1 MDILYKRLNYRITNL
16 SFLYHLMK
24 KQLLDQII
32 KKKENKNEF
41 AIITN
46 IANGESCIFEKNK
59 PLDKSFEK
67 YSEQLNNFFNKMKNG
82 IIENTDIFVETYVRP
97 IKVIIVGAV
106 HIAQYLVDYAKSLNF
121 EISIIDPRGY
131 FASEQRFP
139 DLKIINKWPE
149 EAFKEI
155 ETNENSALIAL
166 THDPKIDDPALQ
178 HALKNKFY
186 YIGALGSKKTHENRC
201 KRLKEAGFSEKE
213 INLIHGPIGIKLGG
227 KSAPEIALSIIAQLV
242 SETHNNK

>member
-1 MDILYKRLNYRITNL
+1 
-16 SFLYHLMK
+16 MK
-24 KQLLDQII
+24 LETLKLII
-32 KKKENKNEF
+32 EKKKNKSEF

-46 IANGESCIFEKNK
+46 LKTGESEIFEKDK
-59 PLDKSFEK
+59 PLSKEMEIYSNQISEFFKSK
-67 YSEQLNNFFNKMKNG
+67 KNG
-82 IIENTDIFVETYVRP
+82 VIENSEIFVETYILP

-106 HIAQYLVDYAKSLNF
+106 HIAQYLVDFAKSLNF

-139 DLKIINKWPE
+139 DMKIINKWPD

-155 ETNENSALIAL
+155 ETNENTALIAL

-178 HALKNKFY
+178 HALKKKFY

-201 KRLKEAGFSEKE
+201 QRLKEAGFSDEQIKS
-213 INLIHGPIGIKLGG
+213 IHGPIGIKLGG
-227 KSAPEIALSIIAQLV
+227 RSAPEIALSIIAQLV
-242 SETHNNK
+242 SETYKKWLDQLK

>member
-1 MDILYKRLNYRITNL
+1 
-16 SFLYHLMK
+16 MK
-24 KQLLDQII
+24 LKTLKSII
-32 KKKENKNEF
+32 EKKKNKSEF

-46 IANGESCIFEKNK
+46 LTTGESEIFEKNK
-59 PLDKSFEK
+59 PLSKEMETYSSQIEEFFKSK
-67 YSEQLNNFFNKMKNG
+67 KNG
-82 IIENTDIFVETYVRP
+82 VIENTEIFVETYVLP
-97 IKVIIVGAV
+97 IKVIVVGAV
-106 HIAQYLVDYAKSLNF
+106 HIAQYLVDFAKSLNF

-139 DLKIINKWPE
+139 DMKIINKWPD

-155 ETNENSALIAL
+155 ETNENTALVAL

-178 HALKNKFY
+178 HALKKKFY

-201 KRLKEAGFSEKE
+201 QRLKEAGFSDEQ

-227 KSAPEIALSIIAQLV
+227 RSAPEIALSIIAQLV
-242 SETHNNK
+242 SETYNKK

>member
-1 MDILYKRLNYRITNL
+1 
-16 SFLYHLMK
+16 MK
-24 KQLLDQII
+24 LQTLRSII
-32 KKKENKNEF
+32 EKKKNKSEF

-46 IANGESCIFEKNK
+46 LSTGESEIFEKDK
-59 PLDKSFEK
+59 PLSKEMETHSNQIKEFFKSK
-67 YSEQLNNFFNKMKNG
+67 KNG
-82 IIENTDIFVETYVRP
+82 VIENTEIFVETYVLP
-97 IKVIIVGAV
+97 IKVIVVGAV
-106 HIAQYLVDYAKSLNF
+106 HIAQYLVDFAKSLNF

-139 DLKIINKWPE
+139 DMKIINKWPN

-155 ETNENSALIAL
+155 KTNENTALVAL

-178 HALKNKFY
+178 HALKKKFY

-201 KRLKEAGFSEKE
+201 QRLKEAGFSDEQ

-227 KSAPEIALSIIAQLV
+227 RSAPEIALSIIAQLV
-242 SETHNNK
+242 SETYNKK

>member
-1 MDILYKRLNYRITNL
+1 
-16 SFLYHLMK
+16 MK
-24 KQLLDQII
+24 HSQLKEII
-32 KKKENKNEF
+32 KKKASKIEF
-41 AIITN
+41 AIVTN
-46 IANGESCIFEKNK
+46 LENGLSEIYE
-59 PLDKSFEK
+59 PGKSLSKEFVIHK
-67 YSEQLNNFFNKMKNG
+67 EQIDNFFKLKKNG
-82 IIENTDIFVETYVRP
+82 VIENTEIFIETYIRP

-106 HIAQYLVDYAKSLNF
+106 HIAQYLVDFAKSLNF

-139 DLKIINKWPE
+139 DMKIINKWPD

-178 HALKNKFY
+178 HALIKKFY

-201 KRLKEAGFSEKE
+201 QRLKDAGFNNNQ
-213 INLIHGPIGIKLGG
+213 INSIHGPIGIKLGG
-227 KSAPEIALSIIAQLV
+227 RSAPEIALSIIAQLI
-242 SETHNNK
+242 SETYKK

>member
-1 MDILYKRLNYRITNL
+1 
-16 SFLYHLMK
+16 MK
-24 KQLLDQII
+24 LQTLRSII
-32 KKKENKNEF
+32 EKKKNKSEF

-46 IANGESCIFEKNK
+46 LSNGESEIFEK
-59 PLDKSFEK
+59 DKSLSKEMQI
-67 YSEQLNNFFNKMKNG
+67 YSNQINEFFKLKKNG
-82 IIENTDIFVETYVRP
+82 VIENSEIFVETYVLP
-97 IKVIIVGAV
+97 IKVIVVGAV
-106 HIAQYLVDYAKSLNF
+106 HIAQYLVDFSKSLNF

-139 DLKIINKWPE
+139 EMKIINKWPD

-155 ETNENSALIAL
+155 ETNENTALIAL

-178 HALKNKFY
+178 HALKKNFY

-201 KRLKEAGFSEKE
+201 QRLKDAGFSEAE
-213 INLIHGPIGIKLGG
+213 IYSIHGPIGIKLGG

-242 SETHNNK
+242 AETYKK

>member
-1 MDILYKRLNYRITNL
+1 
-16 SFLYHLMK
+16 MK

-32 KKKENKNEF
+32 KKKESKNEF
-41 AIITN
+41 AIVTN
-46 IANGESCIFEKNK
+46 ISNGESFIFEKNK
-59 PLDKSFEK
+59 QIDKNFEK
-67 YSEQLNNFFNKMKNG
+67 YSEKIQNFFDKKKNG
-82 IIENTDIFVETYVRP
+82 VIENTDIFVETYIRP

-131 FASEQRFP
+131 FATEQRFP

-149 EAFKEI
+149 DAFKEL
-155 ETNENSALIAL
+155 ETNENTALIAL

-201 KRLKEAGFSEKE
+201 QRLKEAGFSDEQ
-213 INLIHGPIGIKLGG
+213 INSIHGPIGIKLGG
-227 KSAPEIALSIIAQLV
+227 RSAPEIALSIIAQLV
-242 SETHNNK
+242 SKTYKK

>member
-1 MDILYKRLNYRITNL
+1 
-16 SFLYHLMK
+16 MK
-24 KQLLDQII
+24 HSQLKEII
-32 KKKENKNEF
+32 KKKASKIEF
-41 AIITN
+41 AIVTN
-46 IANGESCIFEKNK
+46 LENGLSEIYE
-59 PLDKSFEK
+59 PGKSLSKEFVIHK
-67 YSEQLNNFFNKMKNG
+67 EQIDNFFKLKKNG
-82 IIENTDIFVETYVRP
+82 VIENTEIFIETYIRP

-106 HIAQYLVDYAKSLNF
+106 HIAQYLVDFAKSLNF

-139 DLKIINKWPE
+139 DMKIINKWPD

-178 HALKNKFY
+178 HALNKKFY

-201 KRLKEAGFSEKE
+201 QRLKEAGFKNEQ
-213 INLIHGPIGIKLGG
+213 INSIHGPIGIKLGG
-227 KSAPEIALSIIAQLV
+227 RSAPEIALSIIAQLV
-242 SETHNNK
+242 SETYKK